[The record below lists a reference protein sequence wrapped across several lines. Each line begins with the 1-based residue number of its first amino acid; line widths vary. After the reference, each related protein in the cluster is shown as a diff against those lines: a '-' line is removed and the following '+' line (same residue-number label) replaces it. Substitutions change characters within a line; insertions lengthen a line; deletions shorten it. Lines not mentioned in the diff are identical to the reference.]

1 MALSKITTASITD
14 ANITTAKIADTAI
27 TTAKITD
34 ANITTAKV
42 ADDAVTNA
50 KVGDDIAV
58 GKFITKITASD
69 DATVSFGS
77 SSITDDFDIYDVIIN
92 NIKPATNGVTFEGRM
107 GVDGTTGV
115 DTSFKYTYFTRQNL
129 HFFNGSA
136 GQGLGIDNLDDSYRF
151 HANHSVLTLGSGG
164 DRFFNGHYRYHNLRS
179 TSNIKAVSWL
189 NHCAKSAQNANAS
202 YAMENFQ
209 ATYENS
215 LAVDELQFF
224 MSSGNIASGT
234 FSLYGIKL

>member
-58 GKFITKITASD
+58 GKFITKITASN

-77 SSITDDFDIYDVIIN
+77 SSITDDFDIYDVVFH
-92 NIKPATNGVTFEGRM
+92 KVRPTVNGTILCCRF
-107 GVDGTTGV
+107 
-115 DTSFKYTYFTRQNL
+115 
-129 HFFNGSA
+129 
-136 GQGLGIDNLDDSYRF
+136 GLDL
-151 HANHSVLTLGSGG
+151 
-164 DRFFNGHYRYHNLRS
+164 
-179 TSNIKAVSWL
+179 
-189 NHCAKSAQNANAS
+189 
-202 YAMENFQ
+202 
-209 ATYENS
+209 S
-215 LAVDELQFF
+215 L
-224 MSSGNIASGT
+224 IH
-234 FSLYGIKL
+234 I